1 MNKIYIN
8 KKLVLPFFIIV
19 ILSITLFRI
28 IDNNIYKT
36 FNLSGSEIK
45 TIRSDDHKLIEV
57 SVSNHFLWTEENFE
71 FMQHQLET
79 DLGLNISFKLFS
91 DENITNTVLFKFPS
105 GLYQPTDQL
114 RSIHQ
119 YGYIKDE
126 FQSEKNSYDSL
137 ESFIKAYETKKV
149 DALLSPYQGDYI
161 FSDDLK
167 LVQLSVE
174 NSQPIYFR
182 TSNAEINPILEKVFN
197 KYLID
202 GTLDELLNQANI
214 THVQNHIDQYLNTDE
229 LNFFTG
235 KKELHIGIENYPS
248 IAYIYNQ
255 NIYGLAV
262 ALMNNFSDFFQLEVK
277 YTIGEHDNLKELL
290 LKKELDLILTTQ
302 PDDYAYRLYSEL
314 LVIISHHDATLYESF
329 DALSDKALIA
339 YQHDLSLDLEPMD
352 FKTLIEDIN
361 SSDNHYYILSKSMYE
376 LINNKIDA
384 PTMYLNFI
392 SEESIDYYY
401 VGNQEVI
408 ELFSRY
414 MPLINNN
421 RLHQLSL
428 LYVPD
433 ETKRRT
439 NWLIALLIISLIGF
453 ITIVIIV
460 VKLIMSINERQRLN
474 YLFKHDQLT
483 YLLNGYGLKK
493 LFNSINKK
501 SGVML
506 LIDLRHFKLIND
518 TYGSTI
524 GDQILIEL
532 ANKFKSIDEK
542 MIVARTS
549 GDQYTFL
556 VNQKEF
562 EHYKHEILSV
572 FSKFKS
578 ENSDAKK
585 LSISACYV
593 EYPEFGDDYD
603 TLIQYLESTMY
614 YAKSMNIIHSW
625 VAFDHDIYNTF
636 LKEQEMAI
644 EIQTA
649 LENEDFLLFYQPQTD
664 LETEQ
669 TIGAEVLIRW
679 VHKVRGNIYPDQFL
693 DVAERNG
700 LMRKLD
706 MYMIKKACQ
715 QIKIWQDLS
724 YDQMKI
730 SVNMSTY
737 TFESAD
743 MSKELIQIIEDSQIN
758 TSWFAIEITEESG
771 FSNLKYAK
779 NIMDEIKRL
788 GVRFALDDFG
798 KGYSSLSY
806 LEQLPFDFLK
816 IDKAFVDNIHTN
828 DKSRTL
834 YYLITDLAKLYDMH
848 IIAEGVEYLDQINII
863 KKDMT
868 TIIQG
873 YYYSKPLPLIDFEA
887 RLKNQKDHT

>member
-8 KKLVLPFFIIV
+8 KKLILPFLIII
-19 ILSITLFRI
+19 ILSITLFRT
-28 IDNNIYKT
+28 IDNTIYKD
-36 FNLSGSEIK
+36 FNLSVSEIK
-45 TIRSDDHKLIEV
+45 TVRSNDHQLIEV
-57 SVSNHFLWTEENFE
+57 DVSNHFLWTEENFE
-71 FMQHQLET
+71 FLQQQIET
-79 DLGLNISFKLFS
+79 DLGLNISFRPFS
-91 DENITNTVLFKFPS
+91 DEKTTNTVLFKFPS
-105 GLYQPTDQL
+105 GLYQPSGQL
-114 RSIHQ
+114 RPIHQ

-126 FQSEKNSYDSL
+126 FQLESPSYDSL
-137 ESFIKAYETKKV
+137 ESYLEAFDTNMI
-149 DALLSPYQGDYI
+149 DALLLPYQGDYI
-161 FSDDLK
+161 FADDLK

-174 NSQPIYFR
+174 NSQPIYYE
-182 TSNAEINPILEKVFN
+182 TSNADINPILEKAFN
-197 KYLID
+197 QYLKD
-202 GTLDELLNQANI
+202 GTVDQLLNRANI
-214 THVQNHIDQYLNTDE
+214 LHVKNHIHQYLSTDE
-229 LNFFTG
+229 LNLFIDN
-235 KKELHIGIENYPS
+235 KELRVGIENYPS
-248 IAYIYNQ
+248 IAYINNQ

-262 ALMNNFSDFFQLEVK
+262 ALMNNFSDFFQLEVE
-277 YTIGEHDNLKELL
+277 YTVGEHDNLNELL
-290 LKKELDLILTTQ
+290 LKKDLDLILTTQ
-302 PDDYAYRLYSEL
+302 PDGHAYKFYSEP

-329 DALSDKALIA
+329 DALSDKIFVV
-339 YQHDLSLDLEPMD
+339 YQHDLELDLKTSD

-361 SSDNHYYILSKSMYE
+361 SSESHYYILSKSMYE
-376 LINNKIDA
+376 LINSKIDA
-384 PTMYLNFI
+384 PTLYLNLI
-392 SEESIDYYY
+392 SKESIDYYY
-401 VGNQEVI
+401 VGDQKII
-408 ELFSRY
+408 ELISRY
-414 MPLINNN
+414 TPLIDNN

-428 LYVPD
+428 LFIPD
-433 ETKRRT
+433 ETKKKT
-439 NWLIALLIISLIGF
+439 NWYMALFTIGLIGF
-453 ITIVIIV
+453 IAIVIIV
-460 VKLIMSINERQRLN
+460 VKVIMSINERQRLN

-493 LFNSINKK
+493 LFNSISKK

-532 ANKFKSIDEK
+532 ADKFKSIDEK

-562 EHYKHEILSV
+562 EHYKQEILSV
-572 FSKFKS
+572 FTKFKS
-578 ENSDAKK
+578 ENSHAKK

-593 EYPEFGDDYD
+593 EFPEFSDDYD
-603 TLIQYLESTMY
+603 TLVQYLESTMY
-614 YAKSMNIIHSW
+614 YAKSKNIIHSW
-625 VAFDHDIYNTF
+625 VSFNHNIYNDF

-669 TIGAEVLIRW
+669 TIGAEVLVRW
-679 VHKVRGNIYPDQFL
+679 LHKERGNIYPDQFL
-693 DVAERNG
+693 GVAERNG

-715 QIKIWQDLS
+715 QIKIWQESS

-743 MSKELIQIIEDSQIN
+743 MSKELIQIIEESQIK

-779 NIMDEIKRL
+779 NIMDEIKRF

-873 YYYSKPLPLIDFEA
+873 YYYSKPLPLTDFEA
-887 RLKNQKDHT
+887 RIKNQIDRT